1 MGLNSE
7 LIAIGD
13 YKLIEEL
20 NLLDPDSGYHNPE
33 PNSLVVTTVA
43 LCNTN
48 EASRRLANLC
58 GKDLR
63 NYNDDLVVTC
73 VEPEDCDEMFGDDP
87 VMDIYRLVKYM
98 LNRPQ
103 QVELY
108 LRV

>member
-1 MGLNSE
+1 M
-7 LIAIGD
+7 D
-13 YKLIEEL
+13 
-20 NLLDPDSGYHNPE
+20 DGYHNPKSD
-33 PNSLVVTTVA
+33 SLVITTIA

-48 EASRRLANLC
+48 DASRVLAKLC
-58 GKDLR
+58 GKDLH

-73 VEPEDCDEMFGDDP
+73 MEPEDHDEMLGDDS

-98 LNRPQ
+98 LDHPQ